1 MEESKDCYV
10 DVYVLFRRRRKTEK
24 EKVEKV
30 WRRNF
35 FVEEKK
41 KEENI
46 WRREIFHLRRR
57 ERTEKKKEEM
67 LWRRKFDGDANQQIG
82 RI

>member
-1 MEESKDCYV
+1 MEKENIFFVEK
-10 DVYVLFRRRRKTEK
+10 RKTEK
-24 EKVEKV
+24 E
-30 WRRNF
+30 
-35 FVEEKK
+35 

-57 ERTEKKKEEM
+57 GRTEKKKEEM